1 MPPLA
6 ISGLRDHRCAPCL
19 FVFDSYAAESSSP
32 AIVSTT
38 IREAIYASHL
48 RSTKR
53 SIDGTTLTESQHKN
67 PNRPPFCSWIAI
79 SSTPYARP
87 DSMPRFHRLEA
98 CEERPDQCERNGMEK
113 YAHRCRVWRTTSR
126 LKIVGRM
133 DHLLQQPHSG
143 QSMFCIW
150 KKRVDP
156 KSLTGLCWCSLVGC
170 ARPPVV
176 GFKWC
181 GLNVNVSSLEVMQQR
196 HVVRIE
202 YRSVDVL
209 ETWCPPKPLG
219 TAPISP

>member
-126 LKIVGRM
+126 LKIVWTTFSNNPTVGRVCSA
-133 DHLLQQPHSG
+133 SG
-143 QSMFCIW
+143 RNGW
-150 KKRVDP
+150 TP
-156 KSLTGLCWCSLVGC
+156 SLTGLCWCSLVGC